1 MLMAQSNL
9 ANKIY
14 VNKQQKIENPQ
25 NISYKL
31 SVSRLEKTILTV
43 GGIVVFFMMIGLV
56 YEKISLGNNATSL
69 QETTNSLVKVQD
81 SNGNLK
87 QEVSELQSGNRL
99 QKIAKEAN
107 LSLTNKNV
115 RNVSE

>member
-1 MLMAQSNL
+1 MAQSNL

-14 VNKQQKIENPQ
+14 TNEKQKIYGPK

-43 GGIVVFFMMIGLV
+43 GSVIVFLMMLGLV
-56 YEKISLGNNATSL
+56 YEKISLSNNAANL

-99 QKIAKEAN
+99 QKIAKDAN